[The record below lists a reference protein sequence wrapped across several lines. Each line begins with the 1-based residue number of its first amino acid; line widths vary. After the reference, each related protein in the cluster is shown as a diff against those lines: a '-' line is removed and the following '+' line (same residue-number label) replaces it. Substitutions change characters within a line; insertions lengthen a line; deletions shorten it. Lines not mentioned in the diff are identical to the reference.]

1 MANLILVTGGARS
14 GKSRFAEQLLTDVAT
29 VTYIATAEALDSEME
44 TRIALHRA
52 RRPAHWQT
60 VESPL
65 HLDKALQAAT
75 GAYVLIDCLAVWTA
89 NLLQKNWNEQTD
101 NWAAA
106 ASPEETILAEVQ
118 RVLEVIATR
127 PGTVIAVTN
136 EVGSGL
142 VPPYR
147 LGRVYRDVLGLAN
160 QKLAS
165 AATQVYCCISG
176 IPVLIKGGK

>member
-1 MANLILVTGGARS
+1 MAQLILVTGGARS
-14 GKSRFAEQLLTDVAT
+14 GKSRFAEQLLADVAA
-29 VTYIATAEALDSEME
+29 VTYIATAEALDTEMK

-60 VESPL
+60 IESPL
-65 HLDKALQAAT
+65 HLDTALQAAT
-75 GAYVLIDCLAVWTA
+75 SEYVLIDCLAIWTA
-89 NLLQKNWNEQTD
+89 NLLQSNWDEQAD
-101 NWAAA
+101 NWAAET
-106 ASPEETILAEVQ
+106 SPEATILAEVQ
-118 RVLEVIATR
+118 RLREVIATR

-160 QKLAS
+160 QALAA